1 MDYARHVV
9 KSVIARLKAY
19 QAFNTAIDGRIYTDV
34 PEGQVFPYAVV
45 SITSD
50 PFATQDVSGQQHTL
64 RVQVFSR
71 QDSINEALTLRAMVN
86 DALDRQEAL
95 LPTLDVG
102 QLVKCEATGTAD
114 AFKEDDGRTWQALC
128 EFDIITM

>member
-9 KSVIARLKAY
+9 KSVIARLKALEP
-19 QAFNTAIDGRIYTDV
+19 FNTRVSGRVYSDV
-34 PEGQVFPYAVV
+34 PQGEVFPYAVV

-50 PFATQDVSGQQHTL
+50 AFATTDSSGQQHTL

-71 QDSINEALTLRAMVN
+71 QSSIGEALELRAMVN
-86 DALDRQEAL
+86 DGLDRQEAL

-102 QLVKCEATGTAD
+102 LLIKCEATGTAD
-114 AFKEDDGRTWQALC
+114 AFQEDDGRTWQAIC
-128 EFDIITM
+128 EFDIITQ